1 MRLENLRQ
9 NFAKM
14 SFDEQLS
21 FMEDYRRKREV
32 DLTTV
37 VPLPDKQAKKKL
49 ASGNSTNGTR
59 TRGKKEKLIPVTA
72 EALEMLKKLGLV

>member
-14 SFDEQLS
+14 SFDEQLI
-21 FMEDYRRKREV
+21 FMDNYRKKREI

-37 VPLPDKQAKKKL
+37 VPLPAKQAKKKL
-49 ASGNSTNGTR
+49 NNGSAEPR
-59 TRGKKEKLIPVTA
+59 ARSKKEKLIPVTA